1 MKPFATVVILFS
13 CLLFALPSLTAQNK
27 DDDKKAEKKDAKDD
41 KKDAKDDKKADEK
54 KGDDKKGDEKKDAK
68 KDETPKKTGKSKNI
82 DPEEEKIL
90 TETYKITARVAKM
103 DANSSGEFTV
113 QLGQPHPAK
122 ILAAQQWYKQQIQQ
136 KTFNYESLN
145 QYKMKMAQASEVD
158 VRTAASLKVRTMFL
172 PVEYD
177 AKGNMKRWSSKE
189 IAALKGTSKLPGF
202 PSQADAIRSGQIVE
216 LYVTKEAKK
225 TASKDAKNA
234 KNAKKKAALDDDFD
248 EPSIH
253 FDVLMIVVL
262 REAPAR

>member
-1 MKPFATVVILFS
+1 MKPFAAIVILFS
-13 CLLFALPSLTAQNK
+13 CMLFVLPSLTAQNK

-41 KKDAKDDKKADEK
+41 KKADE
-54 KGDDKKGDEKKDAK
+54 KKGDEKKDTK
-68 KDETPKKTGKSKNI
+68 KDDAPKKTGGKSKSI

-103 DANSSGEFTV
+103 DANSAGEFTV

-122 ILAAQQWYKQQIQQ
+122 VMAAQQWYKQQIQQ
-136 KTFNYESLN
+136 KTFTYESLN

-158 VRTAASLKVRTMFL
+158 VRTAANMKVRTMFL

-202 PSQADAIRSGQIVE
+202 PSQADAIRSGQIVD
-216 LYVTKEAKK
+216 LYVAKEPKK
-225 TASKDAKNA
+225 TANKDSKN
-234 KNAKKKAALDDDFD
+234 NKKKAAIDDDFD
-248 EPSIH
+248 DTTIRL
-253 FDVLMIVVL
+253 DVLMIVV
-262 REAPAR
+262 RIEAPAR